1 MHIKEIELQNFKSFG
16 KKVKIP
22 FFDDF
27 TTISG
32 PNGSG
37 KSNIIDGILFALGL
51 SSSRVLR
58 AEKLTDLIYNG
69 DGART
74 RDFAQVTICFDNK
87 DREMPVDSDE
97 VVITRKVRQTESGY
111 YSYYYFN
118 EKAVGLADIHNYLS
132 KAKITPEG
140 YNVVM
145 QGDVTSIIEMT
156 TTERRKII
164 DEIAGVAEF
173 DDKKEQ
179 ALNELEIVRERIERV
194 DIIIGEVDD
203 QLAKLKQERDQALKY
218 QSLRDEKR
226 KYEGYILLARQKDAK
241 NELRKLEGELKDKET
256 NKEEFT
262 KQVEQR
268 KYELR
273 EIEEKLSDLNSLII
287 QKGEGEQIALK
298 KEIESIR
305 GEISRCISTIEIA
318 ENEINDIESQK
329 RKAFVEI
336 DNVQGKVAQFNE
348 KLNEET
354 RRCETISGEIGDK
367 NTQLLVLKSRIAEV
381 DASFSDTKDR
391 LDETKQKLEAL
402 KNEKNEFMREEDRL
416 LDAIRRKSSEARDRE
431 LEMQDSLSKIQS
443 ADFDAASA
451 KAQIEEINAK
461 KQELAKDAFD
471 LEKNRA
477 QIKSVLSDLEN
488 QLRTLQQEYAKS
500 EARIK
505 AAAELNYS
513 EPVESVLRARKNR
526 ELPGI
531 YGTIAELGKVDKK
544 FSVALEIAAG
554 ARMQAV
560 VVDNDEDAARA
571 INYLKE
577 RRLGRVTFL
586 PLNKMESMQKI
597 SRAEKEGVIDYAI
610 NLVEYDK
617 KFDPAFWYV
626 FKDTLVSDSLAT
638 ARRLMGGRRLVTL
651 EGELIEKAGAMT
663 GGTIRSK
670 LSFASGE
677 AENIKKIAEEIAEHE
692 GRRKSSLAKLE
703 KFEEHLEQAKAESL
717 GFDNEITKL
726 GMQMTEIM
734 SRGTRLAQVIETRK
748 KELDE
753 IERERAAIKKDMDSV
768 EDKKREKDAVI
779 NKLLEEISKIEE
791 QLSGSEVPELN
802 SKASLIE
809 DEIQRLEGRLRDIEA
824 GINAVTLERRYAQA
838 KIDEIKEQIS
848 LFDKKKNEHREKIN
862 GLKEKIKTLESEL
875 NIKNTREKE
884 LSVELLELQNKR
896 SLVQKEHSSI
906 KERLD
911 DILRMMNDM
920 ERNLLALYSTKDAL
934 TEQIIK
940 LDNDIAELGINRD
953 EEVPSSESIAQR
965 ILALTRAM
973 EKLEPVNMR
982 AIDEYNEVENRQ
994 KDLKS
999 RRDILFHEREEILLR
1014 IKKYEELKKEA
1025 FMDTF
1030 NGVNEQFKQVF
1041 AELSDGT
1048 GELFLENP
1056 DVPFSGG
1063 MTIKAQPSEKT
1074 LQRLEAMSGGEKSLT
1089 ALSLLFAIQQYRPAP
1104 FYAFDEIDMFLDGV
1118 NAEKVARRIQKA
1130 AANAQFIVVSLRKP
1144 MIEAAKRTI
1153 GVAMQES
1160 NISSIT
1166 GIKLN

>member
-58 AEKLTDLIYNG
+58 AEKLTDLIFNG
-69 DGART
+69 DGSRG

-118 EKAVGLADIHNYLS
+118 EKAVGLTDIHNYLS

-145 QGDVTSIIEMT
+145 QGDVTNIIEMT

-173 DDKKEQ
+173 DEKKEQ

-194 DIIIGEVDD
+194 DIILAEVDD

-226 KYEGYILLARQKDAK
+226 KYEGYILLAKLKDAK
-241 NELRKLEGELKDKET
+241 NELDKLTGEIQDKE
-256 NKEEFT
+256 NKKEEFIKLVDER
-262 KQVEQR
+262 KQ
-268 KYELR
+268 ELR
-273 EIEEKLSDLNSLII
+273 EIEDRLSGLNSLIL
-287 QKGEGEQIALK
+287 QKGEDEQIALK

-305 GEISRCISTIEIA
+305 GENSRCVSTIEIA

-329 RKAFVEI
+329 RKAFIEI
-336 DNVQGKVAQFNE
+336 DSIQGKVAEFND

-354 RRCETISGEIGDK
+354 RRRETISGEINDK
-367 NTQLLVLKSRIAEV
+367 NTQLLVIKSKIAEV
-381 DASFSDTKDR
+381 DARFAETRDR
-391 LDETKQKLEAL
+391 LAEAKQKLESL
-402 KNEKNEFMREEDRL
+402 KNEKNELMREEDRL

-431 LEMQDSLSKIQS
+431 LEIQDSLSRIQS
-443 ADFDAASA
+443 ADFDANNV
-451 KAQIEEINAK
+451 KARIEEINAS
-461 KQELAKDAFD
+461 KQELSKDFSD
-471 LEKNRA
+471 LEKNRV
-477 QIKSVLSDLEN
+477 QIKSVIADIEEK
-488 QLRTLQQEYAKS
+488 LRILQQEYAKS

-513 EPVESVLRARKNR
+513 EPVESILRARKNK

-544 FSVALEIAAG
+544 YSVALEIAAG
-554 ARMQAV
+554 ARMQSV

-577 RRLGRVTFL
+577 KRLGRVTFL
-586 PLNKMESMQKI
+586 PLNKMESMQKR
-597 SRAEKEGVIDYAI
+597 SRAEKEGIIDYAI

-626 FKDTLVSDSLAT
+626 FKDTLVSDNLAT

-677 AENIKKIAEEIAEHE
+677 AENIKKIAEEITEHE
-692 GRRKSSLAKLE
+692 GRRKSAVNKLD
-703 KFEEHLEQAKAESL
+703 KFEEHLGAAKAQSS

-726 GMQMTEIM
+726 GMQMTEIK
-734 SRGTRLAQVIETRK
+734 SRGTRLAEVIETRK
-748 KELDE
+748 NELKD
-753 IERERAAIKKDMDSV
+753 IEAARVAIKKDMDSV
-768 EDKKREKDAVI
+768 EEQKREKDDGI
-779 NKLLEEISKIEE
+779 NALLGEIGKIEE
-791 QLSGSEVPELN
+791 RLSGSEVPEFTN
-802 SKASLIE
+802 KASGIE
-809 DEIQRLEGRLRDIEA
+809 EEIQRLDGRVRDIEA
-824 GINAVTLERRYAQA
+824 GINAITLERKYAQA
-838 KIDEIKEQIS
+838 KIDETKEQVS
-848 LFDKKKNEHREKIN
+848 LFDKKKNEHRERIN
-862 GLKEKIKTLESEL
+862 ALKERIKTLESEL
-875 NIKNTREKE
+875 NLKNTREKE
-884 LSVELLELQNKR
+884 LGGELLELQNKR
-896 SLVQKEHSSI
+896 ALVQKEYASI
-906 KERLD
+906 KERLED
-911 DILRMMNDM
+911 VLRMQSDM

-934 TEQIIK
+934 TEQIIR
-940 LDNDIAELGINRD
+940 LDNEIAELGIARD

-965 ILALTRAM
+965 IMALTRAM

-982 AIDEYNEVENRQ
+982 AIDEYNEVETRQ

-999 RRDILFHEREEILLR
+999 RRDTLFHEREEILLR
-1014 IKKYEELKKEA
+1014 IGKYEEMKKEA

-1030 NGVNEQFKQVF
+1030 KGINEQFKQVF
-1041 AELSDGT
+1041 AELSEGT
-1048 GELFLENP
+1048 GELFLEKP
-1056 DVPFSGG
+1056 DEPFSGG

-1104 FYAFDEIDMFLDGV
+1104 FYAFDEIDMFLDGI

-1153 GVAMQES
+1153 GVSMQER
-1160 NISSIT
+1160 NVSSVT

>member
-1 MHIKEIELQNFKSFG
+1 VHIKEIELQNFKSFG

-51 SSSRVLR
+51 SNSRVLR
-58 AEKLTDLIYNG
+58 AEKLTDLIFNG
-69 DGART
+69 DTRA
-74 RDFAQVTICFDNK
+74 RDFAQVTVTFDNK
-87 DREMPVDSDE
+87 DREMPVDADD

-118 EKAVGLADIHNYLS
+118 EKAVSLGDIHNYLS

-145 QGDVTSIIEMT
+145 QGDVTHIIEMT
-156 TTERRKII
+156 ATERRKII

-173 DDKKEQ
+173 DEKKEQ

-194 DIIIGEVDD
+194 DIILAEVDD
-203 QLAKLKQERDQALKY
+203 QLTKLKQERDQALKY

-226 KYEGYILLARQKDAK
+226 KYEGYVLLAKLKDAR
-241 NELRKLEGELKDKET
+241 NELNKLASEIQDKET
-256 NKEEFT
+256 KKEESV
-262 KQVEQR
+262 KQAEQR
-268 KYELR
+268 KQELL
-273 EIEEKLSDLNSLII
+273 EIEEKLSGLNSLII
-287 QKGEGEQIALK
+287 QKGEEEQIALK

-305 GEISRCISTIEIA
+305 GEISRCTSTIEIA
-318 ENEINDIESQK
+318 ENEINDIESRK
-329 RKAFVEI
+329 RKAFLEI
-336 DNVQGKVAQFNE
+336 DGIQGNVAQFND

-354 RRCETISGEIGDK
+354 LRKDTISSEINDK
-367 NTQLLVLKSRIAEV
+367 NTQLLVIRSKIAEV
-381 DASFSDTKDR
+381 DAKFAETKDR
-391 LDETKQKLEAL
+391 LAGAKLNLETL
-402 KNEKNEFMREEDRL
+402 KNEKNELMREEDRL
-416 LDAIRRKSSEARDRE
+416 LDTIRRKSSEARDRE
-431 LEMQDSLSKIQS
+431 LEIQDSLSKIQS
-443 ADFDAASA
+443 ADFDAGNV
-451 KAQIEEINAK
+451 KARIEEINAGK
-461 KQELAKDAFD
+461 PELVKDALD

-477 QIKSVLSDLEN
+477 EIKGVIAETEEK
-488 QLRTLQQEYAKS
+488 LRTLQQEYAKS

-513 EPVESVLRARKNR
+513 EPVEFVLRARKNR

-544 FSVALEIAAG
+544 YSVALEIAAG
-554 ARMQAV
+554 ARMQSV

-577 RRLGRVTFL
+577 KRLGRVTFL
-586 PLNKMESMQKI
+586 PLSKMEPMQKL
-597 SRAEKEGVIDYAI
+597 SRVEKEGIIDYAI

-626 FKDTLVSDSLAT
+626 FKDTLVSDNLTT

-663 GGTIRSK
+663 GGAIRSK
-670 LSFASGE
+670 LSFASDE
-677 AENIKKIAEEIAEHE
+677 AENIKKIAEQIAEYE
-692 GRRKSSLAKLE
+692 GRRKSALNKLE
-703 KFEEHLEQAKAESL
+703 KFEEHLESIKAQSSN
-717 GFDNEITKL
+717 FDNEIAKL
-726 GMQMTEIM
+726 EMQMEEIKN
-734 SRGTRLAQVIETRK
+734 RGTRLAEVIETRK
-748 KELDE
+748 KELLA
-753 IERERAAIKKDMDSV
+753 IEAERAAIKKDMDGV
-768 EDKKREKDAVI
+768 EEQKREKDAAI
-779 NKLLEEISKIEE
+779 NALLEEIAKIEE
-791 QLSGSEVPELN
+791 LLKGSEVPELN
-802 SKASLIE
+802 SKASHIE
-809 DEIQRLEGRLRDIEA
+809 EEIARLGGRLRDIEA
-824 GINAVTLERRYAQA
+824 GINAITLERRYAQA
-838 KIDEIKEQIS
+838 KIDETKEQVS
-848 LFDKKKNEHREKIN
+848 LLDKKKNEHKERISGLREQ
-862 GLKEKIKTLESEL
+862 IKTLESEL
-875 NIKNTREKE
+875 NIKNAREKE
-884 LSVELLELQNKR
+884 LGGELLELQNKR
-896 SLVQKEHSSI
+896 TLVQKEHSSAR
-906 KERLD
+906 ERLED
-911 DILRMMNDM
+911 VQRMQNDI

-934 TEQIIK
+934 TEQISK

-999 RRDILFHEREEILLR
+999 RRDTLFHEREEILLR
-1014 IKKYEELKKEA
+1014 IKKYEEMKKET

-1041 AELSDGT
+1041 ADLSDGT

-1056 DVPFSGG
+1056 DDPFSGG

-1118 NAEKVARRIQKA
+1118 NADKVARRIQKA
-1130 AANAQFIVVSLRKP
+1130 AANAQFIVVSLRKT

-1153 GVAMQES
+1153 GVSMQEG
-1160 NISSIT
+1160 NMSSIT

>member
-37 KSNIIDGILFALGL
+37 KSNIIDAILFALGL
-51 SSSRVLR
+51 SNSRVLR
-58 AEKLTDLIYNG
+58 AEKLTDLIFNA
-69 DGART
+69 DKK
-74 RDFAQVTICFDNK
+74 RDFAQVSICFDNHDK
-87 DREMPVDSDE
+87 EMPVEADE

-145 QGDVTSIIEMT
+145 QGDVTNIIEMT
-156 TTERRKII
+156 PTERRKII

-173 DDKKEQ
+173 DEKKEQ

-194 DIIIGEVDD
+194 DIILAEVDD
-203 QLAKLKQERDQALKY
+203 QLAKLRQERDQALKY

-226 KYEGYILLARQKDAK
+226 KYEGYILLAKLRDAK
-241 NELRKLEGELKDKET
+241 NELEKLALEVKEKEAK
-256 NKEEFT
+256 KEEFI
-262 KQVEQR
+262 KQVEGR
-268 KYELR
+268 RNELS
-273 EIEEKLSDLNSLII
+273 EIEEKLSGLNTLIV
-287 QKGEGEQIALK
+287 QKGESEQIALK

-305 GEISRCISTIEIA
+305 GELSRCASTIELA
-318 ENEINDIESQK
+318 ENEISDIEAQK
-329 RKAFVEI
+329 RKGFVEI
-336 DNVQGKVAQFNE
+336 DGIQGNVAQFSN
-348 KLNEET
+348 KLKEENQ
-354 RRCETISGEIGDK
+354 RHETISGEVTDK
-367 NTQLLVLKSRIAEV
+367 NTQLLVIKSRIAEV
-381 DASFSDTKDR
+381 DARFAEIRDKHEEAKLS
-391 LDETKQKLEAL
+391 LEAL
-402 KNEKNEFMREEDRL
+402 KNEKNELMREQDRL
-416 LDAIRRKSSEARDRE
+416 LDSIRRKSSEARDRE
-431 LEMQDSLSKIQS
+431 LEVQDCLSKIQS
-443 ADFDAASA
+443 ADFDVGNV
-451 KAQIEEINAK
+451 KAEIEEINAK
-461 KQELAKDAFD
+461 KQELGKDIPE
-471 LEKNRA
+471 LEKGKAQVKSTLAEIENILRA
-477 QIKSVLSDLEN
+477 
-488 QLRTLQQEYAKS
+488 LQQEYAKS

-513 EPVESVLRARKNR
+513 EPVESILRARKGK

-544 FSVALEIAAG
+544 YSVALEIAAG
-554 ARMQAV
+554 ARMQSV

-571 INYLKE
+571 ITYLKE
-577 RRLGRVTFL
+577 KRLGRVTFL
-586 PLNKMESMQKI
+586 PLNKMERMQEL

-610 NLVEYDK
+610 NLVDYDK
-617 KFDPAFWYV
+617 KFSPAFWYV
-626 FKDTLVSDSLAT
+626 FKDTLVLDNLAT
-638 ARRLMGGRRLVTL
+638 ARRLMGGKRLVTL

-677 AENIKKIAEEIAEHE
+677 EENIKKIAEEITEQE
-692 GRRKSSLAKLE
+692 GKRKAALNKLE
-703 KFEEHLEQAKAESL
+703 KLEEHLERAKAQAA
-717 GFDNEITKL
+717 GFDAQITKL
-726 GMQMTEIM
+726 EMQINEIK
-734 SRGTRLAQVIETRK
+734 SRGTRLAEAIEARN
-748 KELDE
+748 KELKE
-753 IERERAAIKKDMDSV
+753 IEDERMAIKRDMDGIES
-768 EDKKREKDAVI
+768 KKQEKDAGI
-779 NKLLEEISKIEE
+779 DALLKELAEIEGLLK
-791 QLSGSEVPELN
+791 GSEVPEFN
-802 SKASLIE
+802 EKASQLE
-809 DEIQRLEGRLRDIEA
+809 EEIQRLEGRLRDIEA
-824 GINAVTLERRYAQA
+824 GINAITLERKYAQA
-838 KIDEIKEQIS
+838 RSEETRER
-848 LFDKKKNEHREKIN
+848 LALLDKKKDEHRERISS
-862 GLKEKIKTLESEL
+862 LKERIKTLESEM
-875 NIKNTREKE
+875 NVKNAREKE
-884 LSVELLELQNKR
+884 LEGELLELQSKR
-896 SLVQKEHSSI
+896 SLVQKEHSSA

-911 DILRMMNDM
+911 DVLRLQGDI
-920 ERNLLALYSTKDAL
+920 ERNLLALYSTRDAL
-934 TEQIIK
+934 DEQIAK
-940 LDNDIAELGINRD
+940 LDSEVAALGIARD

-982 AIDEYNEVENRQ
+982 AIDEYNEVETRQ

-999 RRDILFHEREEILLR
+999 RRDTLFHEREEILLR
-1014 IKKYEELKKEA
+1014 INKYEDMKKET
-1025 FMDTF
+1025 FMETF
-1030 NGVNEQFKQVF
+1030 NGINREFRQVF
-1041 AELSDGT
+1041 AELSEGP
-1048 GELFLENP
+1048 GELFLDDTEE
-1056 DVPFSGG
+1056 PFSGG

-1104 FYAFDEIDMFLDGV
+1104 FYAFDEIDMFLDGI

-1130 AANAQFIVVSLRKP
+1130 ASNAQFIVVSLRKP

-1160 NISSIT
+1160 NMSSIT

>member
-22 FFDDF
+22 FFNDF

-58 AEKLTDLIYNG
+58 AEKLTDLIFNG
-69 DGART
+69 DGSRG

-118 EKAVGLADIHNYLS
+118 EKAVGLTDIHNYLS

-145 QGDVTSIIEMT
+145 QGDVTNIIEMT
-156 TTERRKII
+156 VTERRKII

-173 DDKKEQ
+173 DEKKEQ

-194 DIIIGEVDD
+194 DIILAEVDD
-203 QLAKLKQERDQALKY
+203 QLTKLKQERDQALKY

-226 KYEGYILLARQKDAK
+226 KYEGYILLAKLKDAR
-241 NELRKLEGELKDKET
+241 NELDKLTGEIQDKE
-256 NKEEFT
+256 NKKEEFI
-262 KQVEQR
+262 KLVDER
-268 KYELR
+268 KLELR
-273 EIEEKLSDLNSLII
+273 EIEDKLSGLNSLII
-287 QKGEGEQIALK
+287 QKGEDEQIALK

-305 GEISRCISTIEIA
+305 GEISRCVSTIEIA

-329 RKAFVEI
+329 RKAFVVV
-336 DNVQGKVAQFNE
+336 DNIQGKVAEFND

-354 RRCETISGEIGDK
+354 RRYDTIESLINDK
-367 NTQLLVLKSRIAEV
+367 NTQLLVIKGKIAEV
-381 DASFSDTKDR
+381 DIKFARSRDR
-391 LDETKQKLEAL
+391 LAKVKQKLESL
-402 KNEKNEFMREEDRL
+402 KNEKNELMREEDRL
-416 LDAIRRKSSEARDRE
+416 LDAIRRKSSEARDRM
-431 LEMQDSLSKIQS
+431 LEIQDSLSRIQS
-443 ADFDAASA
+443 ADFDAGNVR
-451 KAQIEEINAK
+451 AQIEEIDAK
-461 KQELAKDAFD
+461 KPELAKDVLD

-477 QIKSVLSDLEN
+477 QIKSVITDIEEK
-488 QLRTLQQEYAKS
+488 LRTLQQEYAKS
-500 EARIK
+500 DARIK

-513 EPVESVLRARKNR
+513 EPVESILRARKNK

-544 FSVALEIAAG
+544 YSIALEIAAG
-554 ARMQAV
+554 ARMQSV

-577 RRLGRVTFL
+577 KRLGRVTFL
-586 PLNKMESMQKI
+586 PLNKMESMQKR
-597 SRAEKEGVIDYAI
+597 SRAEKEGIIDYAI

-626 FKDTLVSDSLAT
+626 FKDTLVSDNLAT
-638 ARRLMGGRRLVTL
+638 ARRLMGGKRLVTL

-663 GGTIRSK
+663 GGTIKSK

-677 AENIKKIAEEIAEHE
+677 EENIKKIAEEITEHE
-692 GRRKSSLAKLE
+692 GRRKSALGKLE
-703 KFEEHLEQAKAESL
+703 KFEEHLGAAKAESTGL
-717 GFDNEITKL
+717 DNEITKL
-726 GMQMTEIM
+726 GMQMTEIK
-734 SRGTRLAQVIETRK
+734 SRGTRLVEVIETRK
-748 KELDE
+748 KELKE
-753 IERERAAIKKDMDSV
+753 IEDARVAIKKDMDGV
-768 EDKKREKDAVI
+768 EEQKQEKDAGI
-779 NKLLEEISKIEE
+779 NTLLEEIGKIEE
-791 QLSGSEVPELN
+791 RLSGSEVPELN
-802 SKASLIE
+802 NKASGIE
-809 DEIQRLEGRLRDIEA
+809 EEIQRQKVRVRDIEA
-824 GINAVTLERRYAQA
+824 GINAITLERKYAQA
-838 KIDEIKEQIS
+838 KIDETKEQVS
-848 LFDKKKNEHREKIN
+848 LLDKKKTEHRERIN
-862 GLKEKIKTLESEL
+862 SFRERIKTLESLL
-875 NIKNTREKE
+875 NVKNAREKE
-884 LSVELLELQNKR
+884 LGGELLELQNKR
-896 SLVQKEHSSI
+896 ALVQKEHSSI
-906 KERLD
+906 KEMLED
-911 DILRMMNDM
+911 VLRMHSDM
-920 ERNLLALYSTKDAL
+920 ERNLLAFYSTKDAL
-934 TEQIIK
+934 TEQIIR
-940 LDNDIAELGINRD
+940 LDNEIAELGISRD

-965 ILALTRAM
+965 ILALRRAM

-999 RRDILFHEREEILLR
+999 RRDILFREREEILVR
-1014 IKKYEELKKEA
+1014 IKKYEELKKDA

-1030 NGVNEQFKQVF
+1030 RGINEQFKQVF
-1041 AELSDGT
+1041 AELSEGY
-1048 GELFLENP
+1048 GELFLEKP
-1056 DVPFSGG
+1056 DEPFSGG

-1104 FYAFDEIDMFLDGV
+1104 FYAFDEIDMFLDGI

-1153 GVAMQES
+1153 GVSMQEK
-1160 NISSIT
+1160 NVSSVT